1 MKKIEINQ
9 LDEKENEIADA
20 LILLCMSRPVA
31 RTLAYLNNGNE
42 VTSNELE
49 TDTGL
54 LQPEV
59 SIAMRLLR
67 NNNWINEREEKKK
80 GKGRPYKIYSLKTGF
95 NDVIAQLEKQQKETF
110 EEAQAKIDLLKELV
124 QDQRS

>member
-20 LILLCMSRPVA
+20 LILLGMSRPVA

-49 TDTGL
+49 TGTGL
-54 LQPEV
+54 PQPEV
-59 SIAMRLLR
+59 SIAMSILR

-80 GKGRPYKIYSLKTGF
+80 GKGRPYKIYSLKIGF
-95 NDVIAQLEKQQKETF
+95 NDVIAQLEKQQKKTF